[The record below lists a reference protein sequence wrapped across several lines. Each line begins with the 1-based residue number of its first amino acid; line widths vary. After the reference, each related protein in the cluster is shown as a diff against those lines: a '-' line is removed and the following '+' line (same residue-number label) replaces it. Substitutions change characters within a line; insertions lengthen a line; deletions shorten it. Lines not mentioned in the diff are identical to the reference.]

1 MHTQLLSSFWIIQY
15 DFGHEKS
22 SSLKDF
28 LHFLPWPSFTGA
40 GQQHMVSN
48 IWYHCWKSV
57 LLDKLQ
63 FSPEYIPVQPR
74 TTYFSSLKRSIL
86 KAILPLQTYDD
97 CVRNEILLIITLF
110 TKGKEPWSLSSYI
123 YLNFV
128 FHHLWGINNGWTTYC
143 WHHLCNFSTHFSAHP
158 IHVFIVNLVFD
169 G

>member
-1 MHTQLLSSFWIIQY
+1 MWHPLPHQKLHSKMVIILCIKLLEDFLSLDLPSVSLKILSGNLILEFLIWVFPIVIQSPNIAHARAGTHTHMHTQLLSSFWIIQY

-48 IWYHCWKSV
+48 ICYHCWKSV

-63 FSPEYIPVQPR
+63 FSPEYTPVQPR

-86 KAILPLQTYDD
+86 KAILSLQT
-97 CVRNEILLIITLF
+97 
-110 TKGKEPWSLSSYI
+110 
-123 YLNFV
+123 
-128 FHHLWGINNGWTTYC
+128 
-143 WHHLCNFSTHFSAHP
+143 
-158 IHVFIVNLVFD
+158 
-169 G
+169 